1 VKVIHKPRQT
11 GKTTEL
17 IKIASQEGGYI
28 VCHSRDEAYRISKTA
43 EESGKPILFP
53 ITYDEY
59 LNGLF
64 CGKNI
69 KAFYIDNVE
78 LLLSRIA
85 RGVPVN
91 AISVNGEY
99 VLFNDLQETKV
110 PPSFRED
117 RLIEAFERYISQY
130 GPGYSSTDTRAFDDA
145 KAILAA
151 VKQGGN

>member
-1 VKVIHKPRQT
+1 MKVIHKPRKT

-17 IKIASQEGGYI
+17 IKIASQEGGII

-43 EESGKPILFP
+43 EEIGEQILFP

-59 LNGLF
+59 LNGSF

-69 KAFYIDNVE
+69 EAFYIDNVE

-91 AISVNGEY
+91 AISIN
-99 VLFNDLQETKV
+99 K
-110 PPSFRED
+110 ED
-117 RLIEAFERYISQY
+117 A
-130 GPGYSSTDTRAFDDA
+130 
-145 KAILAA
+145 
-151 VKQGGN
+151 